1 MIQENIKSL
10 STILLV
16 EDEFNIAKLFNYNLT
31 KAGFRCEVASN
42 GREGYELAEKIRP
55 DLIISDVMMP
65 EVDGYE
71 FRKLLLEN
79 AELKQIPFVFL
90 TAKGEEEDILQGFD
104 LEIEDYIIKTS
115 SPKVVIAKVSAILK
129 SLEKERV
136 KVVDE
141 VQKAADS
148 MGTKVVPEEFPQ
160 FEGFQIKHWH
170 MPFKNVPGGDF
181 IDYFKLNDDNIAIIF
196 GDVMG
201 KRWGAWYFAIAYA
214 GYVRSAA
221 RFVLESSTDYQPS
234 HILHKVNESVFKDER
249 IAEVFITLSIIIL
262 DKKKNTARYSGAG
275 DLPLIFKSKE
285 KVAEK
290 IVSKGV
296 LLGFSKSGEYEDV
309 ELKLK
314 SGDELFLV
322 TDGITEARK
331 KNGELYGEEKLMQ
344 FIDKLNPDAD
354 SLEQLQKEIFDYTG
368 GEMDDDVSVIAV
380 KVL

>member
-1 MIQENIKSL
+1 MKQENTKL
-10 STILLV
+10 LNTILLV

-31 KAGFRCEVASN
+31 KAGFRCEVAGN

-71 FRKLLLEN
+71 FRRLLLEN

-141 VQKAADS
+141 VQRAADS

-181 IDYFKLNDDNIAIIF
+181 IDYFKLNDDNIAIIL

-201 KRWGAWYFAIAYA
+201 KRWGAWYFAVAYA

-221 RFVLESSTDYQPS
+221 RFVLESSNDYQPS
-234 HILHKVNESVFKDER
+234 HILQKVNDSVFKDER

-262 DKKKNTARYSGAG
+262 DKKNKTARYSGAG

-285 KVAEK
+285 VKR
-290 IVSKGV
+290 IVSTGV
-296 LLGFSKSGEYEDV
+296 LLGFSKSGEYEDI
-309 ELKLK
+309 ELKLE

-322 TDGITEARK
+322 TDGITEARNK
-331 KNGELYGEEKLMQ
+331 SGELYGEERLMQ
-344 FIDKLNPDAD
+344 FIGGLDHDSD

>member
-1 MIQENIKSL
+1 MIQQNTKLL

-31 KAGFRCEVASN
+31 KAGFRCEVAGN

-71 FRKLLLEN
+71 FRRLLLEN

-181 IDYFKLNDDNIAIIF
+181 IDYFKLNDDNIAIIL

-201 KRWGAWYFAIAYA
+201 KRWGAWYFAVAYA

-221 RFVLESSTDYQPS
+221 RFVLESSNDYQPS
-234 HILHKVNESVFKDER
+234 HILQKVNDSVFKDER

-262 DKKKNTARYSGAG
+262 DKKNKTARYSGAG

-285 KVAEK
+285 VKR
-290 IVSKGV
+290 IVSTGV
-296 LLGFSKSGEYEDV
+296 LLGFSKSGEYEDI
-309 ELKLK
+309 ELKLE

-322 TDGITEARK
+322 TDGITEARNK
-331 KNGELYGEEKLMQ
+331 SGELYGEERLMQ
-344 FIDKLNPDAD
+344 FIGGLDHDSD